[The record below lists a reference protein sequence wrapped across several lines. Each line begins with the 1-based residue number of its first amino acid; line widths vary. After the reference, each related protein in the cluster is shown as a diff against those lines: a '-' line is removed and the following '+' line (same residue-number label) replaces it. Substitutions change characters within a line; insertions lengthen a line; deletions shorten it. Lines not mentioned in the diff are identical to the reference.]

1 MTSATARA
9 ITNVRLFDPSC
20 NLDETGAI
28 LFDGAGIIA
37 RGSDLDLPDGA
48 PVTDGTGLTVIPGLV
63 DMQVFIGEPGSE
75 YRETL
80 ATASQAAA
88 AGGVTT
94 MIMMPDTNPV
104 IDDAAL
110 VDYISRRA
118 RDTALVNVHPMA
130 GITKGLKG
138 GLMNEFGLLHEA
150 GAVAFTD
157 GNRSVMNSSIML
169 KAMSYAAN
177 FGVLIMHNASD
188 ADLVGE
194 GVMHQGELAIRLGLK
209 GIPAA
214 AETIMI
220 ERDIRLVE
228 ITGARYHIAQISS
241 RESLDIVRRAKDRGL
256 PVTCGV
262 SANHL
267 TLNQNDV
274 ENYRTF
280 AKLMPPLRTEEDRQ
294 ALVDALADGTIDVI
308 VSGHDPQGE
317 DAKRRPFEEAE
328 FGSIG
333 VETVLAAGLTLHH
346 EAQVPLPRIIEAMS
360 AAPAR
365 LLGLSAG
372 TLDAG
377 SRADLTL
384 LDVDAPW
391 VVDADRLHSRSKN
404 AVLEGRKV
412 QGRIIETIVTG
423 STVFKCDE

>member
-1 MTSATARA
+1 MRA
-9 ITNVRLFDPSC
+9 ITNTRLFDPASG
-20 NLDETGAI
+20 LDEIGAI
-28 LFDGAGIIA
+28 VFNDKGIIA
-37 RGSDLDLPDGA
+37 CGKDISPPPDA
-48 PVTDGTGLTVIPGLV
+48 SIIDGTGLVTTPGLV
-63 DMQVFIGEPGSE
+63 DMQVFIGEPGEE

-94 MIMMPDTNPV
+94 MIMMPDTQPV

-118 RDTALVNVHPMA
+118 RGTALVNVHPMA
-130 GITKGLKG
+130 AITKGLDG
-138 GLMNEFGLLHEA
+138 EMMNEFGLLHEA

-157 GNRSVMNSSIML
+157 GSRSVMNARIMQ

-177 FGVLIMHNASD
+177 FDALIMHHAID
-188 ADLVGE
+188 ANLVGD
-194 GVMHQGELAIRLGLK
+194 GVMNEGELAIRLGLS
-209 GIPAA
+209 GIAVI

-228 ITGARYHIAQISS
+228 ATGARYHVAQISS
-241 RESLDIVRRAKDRGL
+241 RESIDIIRQAKDRGL

-267 TLNQNDV
+267 MLNQNDV

-294 ALVDALADGTIDVI
+294 ALIEAIADGTIDVI
-308 VSGHDPQGE
+308 VSGHNPQGE
-317 DAKRRPFEEAE
+317 DAKRRPFGEAE

-333 VETVLAAGLTLHH
+333 VETLLAAGLTLHH
-346 EAQVPLPRIIEAMS
+346 EIEVPLTRLIDAMS
-360 AAPAR
+360 TTPAK

-372 TLDAG
+372 ELTIG
-377 SRADLTL
+377 HPADLAL
-384 LDVDAPW
+384 IDIDAPW
-391 VVDADRLHSRSKN
+391 IVDADNLHSRSRN
-404 AVLEGRKV
+404 AAIEGRKV
-412 QGRIIETIVTG
+412 QGKVLKTIVSG
-423 STVFKCDE
+423 KTVFENND

>member
-1 MTSATARA
+1 MRA
-9 ITNVRLFDPSC
+9 ITNTRLFDPASG
-20 NLDETGAI
+20 LDEIGAI
-28 LFDGAGIIA
+28 IFNDEGIIA
-37 RGSDLDLPDGA
+37 CGKDISPPPDA
-48 PVTDGTGLTVIPGLV
+48 SIIDGTGLVTTPGLV
-63 DMQVFIGEPGSE
+63 DMQVFIGEPGEE

-94 MIMMPDTNPV
+94 MIMMPDTQPV

-118 RDTALVNVHPMA
+118 RGTALVNVHPMA
-130 GITKGLKG
+130 AITKGLDG
-138 GLMNEFGLLHEA
+138 EMMNEFGLLHEA

-157 GNRSVMNSSIML
+157 GSRSVMNARIMQ

-177 FGVLIMHNASD
+177 FDALIMHHAID
-188 ADLVGE
+188 ANLVGD
-194 GVMHQGELAIRLGLK
+194 GVMNEGELAIRLGLS
-209 GIPAA
+209 GIAVI

-228 ITGARYHIAQISS
+228 ATGARYHVAQISS
-241 RESLDIVRRAKDRGL
+241 RESIDIIRQAKDRGL

-267 TLNQNDV
+267 MLNQNDV

-294 ALVDALADGTIDVI
+294 ALIEAIADGTIDVI
-308 VSGHDPQGE
+308 VSGHNPQGE
-317 DAKRRPFEEAE
+317 DAKRRPFGEAE

-333 VETVLAAGLTLHH
+333 VETLLAAGLTLHH
-346 EAQVPLPRIIEAMS
+346 EIEVPLTRLIDAMS
-360 AAPAR
+360 TTPAK

-372 TLDAG
+372 ELTIG
-377 SRADLTL
+377 HPADLAL
-384 LDVDAPW
+384 IDIDAPW
-391 VVDADRLHSRSKN
+391 IVDADNLHSRSRN
-404 AVLEGRKV
+404 AAIEGRKV
-412 QGRIIETIVTG
+412 QGKVLKTIVSG
-423 STVFKCDE
+423 KTVFENND

>member
-1 MTSATARA
+1 MRA
-9 ITNVRLFDPSC
+9 ITNTRLFDPAYG
-20 NLDETGAI
+20 LDEIGAI
-28 LFDGAGIIA
+28 VFNNEGIIA
-37 RGSDLDLPDGA
+37 CGKDISPPPDA
-48 PVTDGTGLTVIPGLV
+48 SIIDGTGLVTTPGLV
-63 DMQVFIGEPGSE
+63 DMQVFIGEPGEE

-94 MIMMPDTNPV
+94 MIMMPDTKPV

-118 RDTALVNVHPMA
+118 RGTALVNVHPMA
-130 GITKGLKG
+130 GITKGLDG
-138 GLMNEFGLLHEA
+138 EMMNEFGLLHEA

-157 GNRSVMNSSIML
+157 GSRSVMNARIMQ

-177 FGVLIMHNASD
+177 FDALIMHHAID
-188 ADLVGE
+188 ANLVGD
-194 GVMHQGELAIRLGLK
+194 GVMNEGELAIRLGLS
-209 GIPAA
+209 GIAVT

-228 ITGARYHIAQISS
+228 ATGARYHVAQISS
-241 RESLDIVRRAKDRGL
+241 RESIDIIRQAKDRGL

-267 TLNQNDV
+267 MLNQNDV

-294 ALVDALADGTIDVI
+294 ALIEAIADGTIDVI
-308 VSGHDPQGE
+308 VSGHNPQGE
-317 DAKRRPFEEAE
+317 DAKRRPFGEAE

-333 VETVLAAGLTLHH
+333 VETLLAAGLTLHH
-346 EAQVPLPRIIEAMS
+346 EIEVPLTRLIDAMS
-360 AAPAR
+360 TRPAK

-372 TLDAG
+372 ELTIG
-377 SRADLTL
+377 HPADLAL
-384 LDVDAPW
+384 IDIDAPW
-391 VVDADRLHSRSKN
+391 IVDADNLHSRSRN
-404 AVLEGRKV
+404 AAIEGRKV
-412 QGRIIETIVTG
+412 QGKVMKTIVSG
-423 STVFKCDE
+423 KTVFENND

>member
-1 MTSATARA
+1 MRA
-9 ITNVRLFDPSC
+9 ITNTRLFDPASG
-20 NLDETGAI
+20 LDEIGTI
-28 LFDGAGIIA
+28 VFNDEGIIA
-37 RGSDLDLPDGA
+37 CGKDISPPPDA
-48 PVTDGTGLTVIPGLV
+48 SLIDGTGLVTIPGLV
-63 DMQVFIGEPGSE
+63 DMQVFIGEPGEE

-94 MIMMPDTNPV
+94 MIMMPDTQPV

-118 RDTALVNVHPMA
+118 RGTALVNVHPMA
-130 GITKGLKG
+130 GITKGLEG
-138 GLMNEFGLLHEA
+138 EVMNEFGLLHEA

-157 GNRSVMNSSIML
+157 GSRSVMNARIMQ

-177 FGVLIMHNASD
+177 FDALIMHHAID
-188 ADLVGE
+188 ANLVGD
-194 GVMHQGELAIRLGLK
+194 GVMNEGELAIRLGLS
-209 GIPAA
+209 GIAVI

-228 ITGARYHIAQISS
+228 ATGARYHVAQISS
-241 RESLDIVRRAKDRGL
+241 RESIDIIRQAKDKGL

-267 TLNQNDV
+267 MLNQNDV

-294 ALVDALADGTIDVI
+294 ALIEAIADGTIDVI
-308 VSGHDPQGE
+308 VSGHNPQGE
-317 DAKRRPFEEAE
+317 DAKRRPFGEAE

-333 VETVLAAGLTLHH
+333 VETLLAAGLTLHH
-346 EAQVPLPRIIEAMS
+346 EIEVPLTRLIDAMS
-360 AAPAR
+360 TTPAK

-372 TLDAG
+372 ALTIG
-377 SRADLTL
+377 HPADLAL
-384 LDVDAPW
+384 IDIDAPW
-391 VVDADRLHSRSKN
+391 IVDADNLHSRSRN
-404 AVLEGRKV
+404 AAIEGRKV
-412 QGRIIETIVTG
+412 QGKVMKTIVSG
-423 STVFKCDE
+423 KTVFENND

>member
-1 MTSATARA
+1 MRA
-9 ITNVRLFDPSC
+9 ITNTRLFDPASG
-20 NLDETGAI
+20 LDEIGAI
-28 LFDGAGIIA
+28 VFNDEGIIA
-37 RGSDLDLPDGA
+37 CGKDISPPPDA
-48 PVTDGTGLTVIPGLV
+48 SIIDGTGLVTTPGLV
-63 DMQVFIGEPGSE
+63 DMQVFIGEPGEE

-94 MIMMPDTNPV
+94 MIMMPDTQPV

-118 RDTALVNVHPMA
+118 RGTALVNVHPMA
-130 GITKGLKG
+130 AITKGLDG
-138 GLMNEFGLLHEA
+138 EMMNEFGLLHEA

-157 GNRSVMNSSIML
+157 GSRSVMNARIMQ

-177 FGVLIMHNASD
+177 FDALIMHHAID
-188 ADLVGE
+188 ANLVGD
-194 GVMHQGELAIRLGLK
+194 GVMNEGELAIRLGLS
-209 GIPAA
+209 GIAVI

-228 ITGARYHIAQISS
+228 ATGARYHVAQISS
-241 RESLDIVRRAKDRGL
+241 RESIDIIRQAKDRGL

-267 TLNQNDV
+267 MLNQNDV

-294 ALVDALADGTIDVI
+294 ALIEAIADGTIDVI
-308 VSGHDPQGE
+308 VSGHNPQGE
-317 DAKRRPFEEAE
+317 DAKRRPFGEAE

-333 VETVLAAGLTLHH
+333 VETLLAAGLTLHH
-346 EAQVPLPRIIEAMS
+346 EIEVPLTRLIDAMS
-360 AAPAR
+360 TTPAK

-372 TLDAG
+372 ELTIG
-377 SRADLTL
+377 HPADLAL
-384 LDVDAPW
+384 IDIDAPW
-391 VVDADRLHSRSKN
+391 IVDADNLHSRSRN
-404 AVLEGRKV
+404 AAIEGRKV
-412 QGRIIETIVTG
+412 QGKVMKTIVSG
-423 STVFKCDE
+423 KTVFENND

>member
-1 MTSATARA
+1 MRA
-9 ITNVRLFDPSC
+9 ITNTRLFDPASG
-20 NLDETGAI
+20 LDEIGAI
-28 LFDGAGIIA
+28 VFNDEGIIA
-37 RGSDLDLPDGA
+37 CGKDISPPPD
-48 PVTDGTGLTVIPGLV
+48 TSIIDGTGLVTTPGLV
-63 DMQVFIGEPGSE
+63 DMQVFIGEPGEE

-94 MIMMPDTNPV
+94 MIMMPDTQPV

-118 RDTALVNVHPMA
+118 RGTVLVNVHPMA
-130 GITKGLKG
+130 AITKGLDG
-138 GLMNEFGLLHEA
+138 EMMNEFGLLHEA

-157 GNRSVMNSSIML
+157 GSRSVMNARIMQ

-177 FGVLIMHNASD
+177 FDALIMHHAID
-188 ADLVGE
+188 ANLVGD
-194 GVMHQGELAIRLGLK
+194 GVMNEGELAIRLGLS
-209 GIPAA
+209 GIAVI

-228 ITGARYHIAQISS
+228 ATGARYHVAQISS
-241 RESLDIVRRAKDRGL
+241 RESIDIIRQAKDRGL

-267 TLNQNDV
+267 MLNQNDV

-294 ALVDALADGTIDVI
+294 ALIEAIADGTIDVI
-308 VSGHDPQGE
+308 VSGHNPQGE
-317 DAKRRPFEEAE
+317 DAKRRPFGEAE

-333 VETVLAAGLTLHH
+333 VETLLAAGLTLHH
-346 EAQVPLPRIIEAMS
+346 EIEVPLTRLIDAMS
-360 AAPAR
+360 TTPAK

-372 TLDAG
+372 ELTIG
-377 SRADLTL
+377 HPADLAL
-384 LDVDAPW
+384 IDIDAPW
-391 VVDADRLHSRSKN
+391 IVDADNLHSRSRN
-404 AVLEGRKV
+404 AAIEGRKV
-412 QGRIIETIVTG
+412 QGKVMKTIVSG
-423 STVFKCDE
+423 KTVFENND

>member
-1 MTSATARA
+1 MRA
-9 ITNVRLFDPSC
+9 ITNTRLFDPASG
-20 NLDETGAI
+20 LDEVGAI
-28 LFDGAGIIA
+28 VFDNEGIIA
-37 RGSDLDLPDGA
+37 CGKNISLPPD
-48 PVTDGTGLTVIPGLV
+48 VSIIDGTGLITTPGLV
-63 DMQVFIGEPGSE
+63 DMQVFIGEPGEE

-94 MIMMPDTNPV
+94 MIMMPDTQPV

-118 RDTALVNVHPMA
+118 RGTALVNVHPMA
-130 GITKGLKG
+130 GITKGLDG
-138 GLMNEFGLLHEA
+138 VMMNEFGLLHEA

-157 GNRSVMNSSIML
+157 GSRSVMNARIMQ

-177 FGVLIMHNASD
+177 FDALIMHHAID
-188 ADLVGE
+188 ANLVGD
-194 GVMHQGELAIRLGLK
+194 GVMNEGELAIRLGLS
-209 GIPAA
+209 GIAVS

-228 ITGARYHIAQISS
+228 ATGARYHVAQISS
-241 RESLDIVRRAKDRGL
+241 RESIDIIRQAKDRGL

-267 TLNQNDV
+267 MLNQNDV

-294 ALVDALADGTIDVI
+294 ALIEAIADGTIDVI
-308 VSGHDPQGE
+308 VSGHNPQGE
-317 DAKRRPFEEAE
+317 DAKRRPFGEAE

-333 VETVLAAGLTLHH
+333 VETFLAAGLTLHH
-346 EAQVPLPRIIEAMS
+346 EIEVPLTRLIDAMS
-360 AAPAR
+360 TTPAK

-372 TLDAG
+372 ELTIG
-377 SRADLTL
+377 HPADLAL
-384 LDVDAPW
+384 IDIDAPW
-391 VVDADRLHSRSKN
+391 IVDADNLHSRSRN
-404 AVLEGRKV
+404 AAIEGRKV
-412 QGRIIETIVTG
+412 QGKVMKTIVSG
-423 STVFKCDE
+423 KTVFENND

>member
-1 MTSATARA
+1 MRA
-9 ITNVRLFDPSC
+9 ITNTRLFDPASG
-20 NLDETGAI
+20 LDEIGTI
-28 LFDGAGIIA
+28 VFNDEGIIA
-37 RGSDLDLPDGA
+37 CGKDISPPPDA
-48 PVTDGTGLTVIPGLV
+48 SLIDGTGLVTIPGLV
-63 DMQVFIGEPGSE
+63 DMQVFIGEPGEE

-94 MIMMPDTNPV
+94 MIMMPDTQPV

-118 RDTALVNVHPMA
+118 RGTALVNVHPMA
-130 GITKGLKG
+130 GITKGLEG
-138 GLMNEFGLLHEA
+138 EVMNEFGLLHEA

-157 GNRSVMNSSIML
+157 GSRSVMNARIMQ

-177 FGVLIMHNASD
+177 FDALIMHHAID
-188 ADLVGE
+188 ANLVGD
-194 GVMHQGELAIRLGLK
+194 GVMNEGELAIRLGLS
-209 GIPAA
+209 GIAVI

-228 ITGARYHIAQISS
+228 ATGARYHVAQISS
-241 RESLDIVRRAKDRGL
+241 RESIDIIRQAKVKGL

-267 TLNQNDV
+267 MLNQNDV

-294 ALVDALADGTIDVI
+294 ALIEAIADGTIDVI
-308 VSGHDPQGE
+308 VSGHNPQGE
-317 DAKRRPFEEAE
+317 DAKRRPFGEAE

-333 VETVLAAGLTLHH
+333 VETLLAAGLTLHH
-346 EAQVPLPRIIEAMS
+346 EIEVPLTRLIDAMS
-360 AAPAR
+360 TTPAK

-372 TLDAG
+372 ALTIG
-377 SRADLTL
+377 HPADLAL
-384 LDVDAPW
+384 IDIDAPW
-391 VVDADRLHSRSKN
+391 IVDADNLHSRSRN
-404 AVLEGRKV
+404 AAIEGRKV
-412 QGRIIETIVTG
+412 QGKVMKTIVSG
-423 STVFKCDE
+423 KTVFENND

>member
-1 MTSATARA
+1 MRA
-9 ITNVRLFDPSC
+9 ITNTRLFDPASG
-20 NLDETGAI
+20 LDEIGAI
-28 LFDGAGIIA
+28 VFNDEGIIA
-37 RGSDLDLPDGA
+37 CGKDISPPPDA
-48 PVTDGTGLTVIPGLV
+48 SIIDGTGLVTTPGLV
-63 DMQVFIGEPGSE
+63 DMQVFIGEPGEE

-94 MIMMPDTNPV
+94 MIMMPDTQPV

-118 RDTALVNVHPMA
+118 RGTALVNVHPMA
-130 GITKGLKG
+130 GITKGLDG
-138 GLMNEFGLLHEA
+138 EMMNEFGLLHEA

-157 GNRSVMNSSIML
+157 GSRSVMNARIMQ

-177 FGVLIMHNASD
+177 FDALIMHHAID
-188 ADLVGE
+188 ANLVGD
-194 GVMHQGELAIRLGLK
+194 GVMNEGELAIRLGLS
-209 GIPAA
+209 GIAVI

-228 ITGARYHIAQISS
+228 ATGARYHVAQISS
-241 RESLDIVRRAKDRGL
+241 RESIDIIRQAKDRGL

-267 TLNQNDV
+267 MLNQNDV

-294 ALVDALADGTIDVI
+294 ALIEAIADGTIDVI
-308 VSGHDPQGE
+308 VSGHNPQGE
-317 DAKRRPFEEAE
+317 DAKRRPFGEAE

-333 VETVLAAGLTLHH
+333 VETLLAAGLTLHH
-346 EAQVPLPRIIEAMS
+346 EIEVPLTRLIDAMS
-360 AAPAR
+360 STPAK

-372 TLDAG
+372 ELTIG
-377 SRADLTL
+377 HPADLAL
-384 LDVDAPW
+384 IDIDAPW
-391 VVDADRLHSRSKN
+391 IVDADNLHSRSRN
-404 AVLEGRKV
+404 AAIEGRKV
-412 QGRIIETIVTG
+412 QGKVMKTVVSG
-423 STVFKCDE
+423 KTVFENND